1 MDAMTEHDENRG
13 TNPGEVETYPR
24 FRSHY
29 LPRSRQGWIAVL
41 LFLGLFAFTQPP
53 LVYVVANRIEPTI
66 FGLPFLYS
74 YLLVIYL
81 ALISVLIWAQRRKI

>member
-1 MDAMTEHDENRG
+1 MTEQDGRATRHDSTDSEA
-13 TNPGEVETYPR
+13 YPR

-29 LPRSRQGWIAVL
+29 LPRTRSGWIAVV

-53 LVYVVANRIEPTI
+53 LVYVLANRIEPTI

-74 YLLVIYL
+74 YLLVIYV
-81 ALISVLIWAQRRKI
+81 ALIGVLIWAQRRQI